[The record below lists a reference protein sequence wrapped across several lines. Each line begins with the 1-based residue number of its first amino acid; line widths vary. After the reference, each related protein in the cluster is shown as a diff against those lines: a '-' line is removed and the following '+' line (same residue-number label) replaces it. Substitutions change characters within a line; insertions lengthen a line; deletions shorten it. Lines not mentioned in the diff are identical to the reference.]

1 MDPEVIFITWTT
13 LKIHDWLIEEM
24 RIKST
29 NVSVSSA
36 DSKAQLTSWLM
47 QPSVCPIRPP
57 HAAAAGLLLWT
68 RRPGDI
74 DRLLHGRRAGG
85 QQQPRRSSKCGQ
97 CHVVSWRRKL
107 NTDSYENEIS
117 FLFSVDCV
125 RTCCVRTD
133 TAADDLWKTLVAL
146 CAILLT
152 VGLRSLFDADVYTP
166 RRYSV
171 TSYFLH
177 IACNAWVVITVH
189 ALFTI
194 WALKCCRIKM
204 FSLICWTTCTP
215 LFDCC

>member
-1 MDPEVIFITWTT
+1 M
-13 LKIHDWLIEEM
+13 
-24 RIKST
+24 S
-29 NVSVSSA
+29 
-36 DSKAQLTSWLM
+36 
-47 QPSVCPIRPP
+47 
-57 HAAAAGLLLWT
+57 
-68 RRPGDI
+68 I
-74 DRLLHGRRAGG
+74 DCCTAGG
-85 QQQPRRSSKCGQ
+85 QQQPRRSTARSSICGQ

-146 CAILLT
+146 FTILLT

-171 TSYFLH
+171 TSYFLR
-177 IACNAWVVITVH
+177 IACNAWVDITVH

-204 FSLICWTTCTP
+204 FCFRWRLAGRCLIVVRLLGYSYKYWTF
-215 LFDCC
+215 LFCFSEINAPCGLGGGVE

>member
-1 MDPEVIFITWTT
+1 MQ
-13 LKIHDWLIEEM
+13 M
-24 RIKST
+24 KST
-29 NVSVSSA
+29 NSVNVWVSSA

-47 QPSVCPIRPP
+47 QLSSVCLSVPS
-57 HAAAAGLLLWT
+57 
-68 RRPGDI
+68 
-74 DRLLHGRRAGG
+74 GRRTPLLRRVCCCGPVGQKISIDCCTAGG
-85 QQQPRRSSKCGQ
+85 QQQPRRSTARSSICGQ

-125 RTCCVRTD
+125 RTCGVRTD

-146 CAILLT
+146 FAILLT

-171 TSYFLH
+171 TSYFLR
-177 IACNAWVVITVH
+177 IACNAWVDITVH

-204 FSLICWTTCTP
+204 FSLTTCRP